1 MRLNNAKTFGKIVRK
16 HRKKRGA
23 TQTQVA
29 ALANTGLRFI
39 SELEN
44 GKPTIQ
50 LEKALRVAKVLGI
63 KIEIS
68 DTDEVGK

>member
-1 MRLNNAKTFGKIVRK
+1 MKLRNAKAFGKVVRK
-16 HRKKRGA
+16 HRKKIGA

-44 GKPTIQ
+44 GKPTIR
-50 LEKALRVAKVLGI
+50 LDKALRVAKILGI

-68 DTDEVGK
+68 DTDEDNK